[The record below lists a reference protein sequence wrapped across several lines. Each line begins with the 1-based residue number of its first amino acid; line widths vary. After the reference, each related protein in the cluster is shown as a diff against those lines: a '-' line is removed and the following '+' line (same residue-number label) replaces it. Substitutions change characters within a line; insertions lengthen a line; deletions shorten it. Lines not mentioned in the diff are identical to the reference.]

1 MSHFDESAFGLSPRI
16 SDEDVD
22 DLDVDSLDIDDDGPR
37 QTGVQA
43 DGEAQEFAQ
52 VTKMNYQKTA
62 HCYAIG
68 LDWKT
73 SAAGFLFLFAPSGR
87 RRRRKIW

>member
-1 MSHFDESAFGLSPRI
+1 MSTSMSRPLDFHRGI

-37 QTGVQA
+37 QTEYKQTGSARV
-43 DGEAQEFAQ
+43 AQ
-52 VTKMNYQKTA
+52 VTKMKLPEDPHTVA
-62 HCYAIG
+62 PSPG
-68 LDWKT
+68 LEEA
-73 SAAGFLFLFAPSGR
+73 SAPDSSFLFAPSGR